1 MNWGKV
7 ISIHFVRKKFPSF
20 QVINYL
26 STRYIYCKKNYAY
39 LTDSYR
45 MIIHEICHGVDIYKL
60 VKRMALV
67 NISSKVSVINEYFKI
82 PIFIIDEN

>member
-1 MNWGKV
+1 
-7 ISIHFVRKKFPSF
+7 
-20 QVINYL
+20 
-26 STRYIYCKKNYAY
+26 
-39 LTDSYR
+39 